1 MMTLT
6 ADAHGLRGR
15 EFRFWCDPPA
25 RFCENFGGIEV
36 DRYFLSISHRANVI
50 HLTDANNDSQV
61 NRLRVGPDAVIL
73 PRC

>member
-25 RFCENFGGIEV
+25 RFCE
-36 DRYFLSISHRANVI
+36 SS
-50 HLTDANNDSQV
+50 
-61 NRLRVGPDAVIL
+61 AVLKLIDIFYQY
-73 PRC
+73 PTAPM